1 MDRFFNKAK
10 DRIEQGLREAQATF
24 NSGVGGSKDEHS
36 HTHDGACDH
45 HHDNYESTNR
55 FQSFAPQ
62 TSGDI
67 KWYVDGASYFWA
79 VSMAIES
86 KSCPVPRHVRCGIC
100 RDTDMYL

>member
-1 MDRFFNKAK
+1 MSSPLVHKLLAPTSMDSFFNKAK

-24 NSGVGGSKDEHS
+24 NNAGGLTKEHS
-36 HTHDGACDH
+36 HTQDGAGDQ
-45 HHDNYESTNR
+45 HHDTYESNNR

-79 VSMAIES
+79 VSMALES
-86 KSCPVPRHVRCGIC
+86 KS
-100 RDTDMYL
+100 